1 MLPLLPHSLHPSC
14 AALQIERLA
23 DLIEIDMLQNL
34 TWSQAFPD
42 ILPYLPKDI
51 PHPIIFPLTSTQ
63 FWAAPTGS
71 DILQILHFSAEDI
84 VVRRW
89 SPDPDRLMTYTR
101 SDINSTMAHTTVF
114 PLQSAT
120 RVSLLRSSSSE
131 GTVCCRRLQPRPVIA
146 SLPPEPKIPWI
157 LWSLDHIFAQQDY
170 LPTFFTD
177 GSYSEKTSVESIFR
191 PQLTQRSAH
200 GSIVILD
207 SSPHWRHRPI
217 FTIRVRDIQDIGCLS
232 SYTPELLALT
242 MALWIKTASHI
253 PATIYTDSE
262 SSLDTIANRR
272 NHLKSAKTSCHIL
285 LRRIDYLLQYCPCE
299 LLHVNSHA
307 DKLKSLTDLSYAEWG
322 NFIADKVAGDN
333 FADLEDL
340 GLSLVSTDI
349 FARNVLPDIPCT
361 NSWYWGDAAG
371 TPLPLVPLS
380 SQQHDVRHQLYITD
394 RDNYRAH
401 LPQPLPAYWYDNSLR
416 FVAKVYELKHASS
429 RGLSTKVRL
438 IMSKGWHGGNRIK
451 SKKASA
457 EDQVCLLCGQ
467 DDSQAHW
474 LHHCPHPPLSHVAIR
489 GLQRD

>member
-1 MLPLLPHSLHPSC
+1 
-14 AALQIERLA
+14 
-23 DLIEIDMLQNL
+23 
-34 TWSQAFPD
+34 
-42 ILPYLPKDI
+42 
-51 PHPIIFPLTSTQ
+51 
-63 FWAAPTGS
+63 
-71 DILQILHFSAEDI
+71 
-84 VVRRW
+84 
-89 SPDPDRLMTYTR
+89 
-101 SDINSTMAHTTVF
+101 
-114 PLQSAT
+114 
-120 RVSLLRSSSSE
+120 
-131 GTVCCRRLQPRPVIA
+131 
-146 SLPPEPKIPWI
+146 
-157 LWSLDHIFAQQDY
+157 
-170 LPTFFTD
+170 
-177 GSYSEKTSVESIFR
+177 
-191 PQLTQRSAH
+191 
-200 GSIVILD
+200 
-207 SSPHWRHRPI
+207 
-217 FTIRVRDIQDIGCLS
+217 
-232 SYTPELLALT
+232 
-242 MALWIKTASHI
+242 
-253 PATIYTDSE
+253 
-262 SSLDTIANRR
+262 
-272 NHLKSAKTSCHIL
+272 
-285 LRRIDYLLQYCPCE
+285 

-416 FVAKVYELKHASS
+416 FAAKVYELKHASP

-474 LHHCPHPPLSHVAIR
+474 LHHCPHPPSAMLRTEAFKEINGHIGASANPRYGTAFRTVLMTTFHLVPLAFGWLASMGGLLVSTASVFAFLSI
-489 GLQRD
+489 